1 MKLDP
6 DDIKQVFFYCE
17 NRNPEGFYANDVDI
31 IEFGQKMADFALAQR
46 KPMTEDDV
54 LNFML
59 ETKLSEAGEN
69 LLDRVTYLVRAVERF
84 HGIT

>member
-1 MKLDP
+1 MKLDT

-17 NRNPEGFYANDVDI
+17 NKDPDGFYANDVDI
-31 IEFGQKMADFALAQR
+31 LEFGQKMADFALAQR

-59 ETKLSEAGEN
+59 DTKLSEAGEN
-69 LLDRVTYLVRAVERF
+69 LLDRVRYLVRAVERF

>member
-1 MKLDP
+1 
-6 DDIKQVFFYCE
+6 
-17 NRNPEGFYANDVDI
+17 
-31 IEFGQKMADFALAQR
+31 MADFALAQR

-59 ETKLSEAGEN
+59 DTKLSEAGEN
-69 LLDRVTYLVRAVERF
+69 LLDRVRYLVRAVERF